1 MVGIMA
7 DSSQHN
13 FFRPLLVDFINPN
26 HGLVLLAD
34 KIDWK
39 AIEDEFSGLYS
50 QTGQRGVPIRFMA
63 ACLMLKQLKNL
74 GDETLAKAWVEDPYM
89 QYFCGMAHFEH
100 TFPHDPTVFVRFRQR
115 IGEGGVEFL
124 FAQSLA
130 IQSDRAIT
138 KEAVSDTTV
147 QEHFVRFPTDARMCS
162 RGAKLLVQA
171 AAQEGVELRQ
181 SYTKTIKNLLR
192 ATHNA
197 HHPRR
202 RKLARRS
209 AKKLHTILGRL
220 HREVQ
225 RKFTQEQLVRHQQII
240 ELTGRVLAQER
251 HSKDKV
257 YSYHKPFTSCIAKGK
272 AHKPY
277 EFGSKVGLM
286 MHPKNLLILAI
297 DAFQGNPHDTKTLEP
312 LIEQHKR
319 LVPNTKLEFVA
330 YDRAVRSPMQIHGV
344 TVSGPTKRRKK
355 DSEHFVKKQR
365 ARFRR
370 RAAIEPVIGHLKTDF
385 RMAQNYLWSKSGTR
399 INAML
404 AAMAWNMTKWM
415 EFASNQ
421 TRRSFLRL
429 IKTLQYLQNSLSFW
443 THNNTHEHHS
453 LLHLK
458 NWA

>member
-7 DSSQHN
+7 DSTQHN
-13 FFRPLLVDFINPN
+13 FFRPLLLDFINPN
-26 HGLVLLAD
+26 HGLVLLAE
-34 KIDWK
+34 KMDWK
-39 AIEDEFSGLYS
+39 AIEDEFRGLYS
-50 QTGQRGVPIRFMA
+50 EVGQRGVPIRFMA

-100 TFPHDPTVFVRFRQR
+100 IFPHDPTVFVRFRQR

-124 FAQSLA
+124 LAQSLA
-130 IQSDRAIT
+130 IQSDRAVT

-162 RGAKLLVQA
+162 RGAKLLVEA

-202 RKLARRS
+202 RKQARR
-209 AKKLHTILGRL
+209 AVKKLHTILGRL

-225 RKFTQEQLVRHQQII
+225 RKFTPEQLKRHQEII

-297 DAFQGNPHDTKTLEP
+297 DAFQGNPHDTKTIEP

-319 LVPNTKLEFVA
+319 LVPHSKLEFVA

-344 TVSGPTKRRKK
+344 TISGPTKRRKK

-385 RMAQNYLWSKSGTR
+385 RMAQNYLWSKSGNR

-404 AAMAWNMTKWM
+404 AAMAWNMTKWI
-415 EFASNQ
+415 EFASKQ
-421 TRRSFLRL
+421 GPRSFLHL
-429 IKTLQYLQNSLSFW
+429 IRRLQNLLNALPKRPRPLSHQLSF
-443 THNNTHEHHS
+443 
-453 LLHLK
+453 LLISK
-458 NWA
+458 N